1 MSIAGGFHRAVERA
15 VEVEATALQV
25 FVKSAR
31 QWKAAP
37 LASEAVAD
45 FRGATAEA
53 GLTDHLM
60 AHASYLIN
68 LASPKAELRKRSQ
81 DALAVEVERC
91 AALGVPYLV
100 LHPGSHDGAG
110 EREGLERLA
119 RGLDRLYRVNARR
132 AAERRTVTILLETTA
147 GQGNGLG
154 ASFDELAWVLENARC
169 ADRLGVCFNTC
180 HALAAGYE
188 FRDSRSYLET
198 VRELDRT
205 IGLEHLKAFHLND
218 SIHGLGSRRDRHQH
232 IGRGEVGLEAFRLI
246 LNDRRFR
253 RVPMVLETP
262 KGPDLSDDRVN
273 LGVLRAMIG
282 RRA

>member
-37 LASEAVAD
+37 LAPEAIAD
-45 FRGATAEA
+45 FRGATAAA

-91 AALGVPYLV
+91 AALGVPFLV

-110 EREGLERLA
+110 ERKGLERLA
-119 RGLDRLYRVNARR
+119 SGLDRLYRVNARR
-132 AAERRTVTILLETTA
+132 AAERRKVTVLLETTA

-154 ASFDELAWVLENARC
+154 ASFGELAWVLENARH
-169 ADRLGVCFNTC
+169 ADRLGVCFDTC
-180 HALAAGYE
+180 HAIAAGYE
-188 FRDSRSYLET
+188 FRDRRSYLET

-218 SIHGLGSRRDRHQH
+218 SMHGLGSRRDRHQH

-262 KGPDLSDDRVN
+262 KGPDLSEDRVN
-273 LGVLRAMIG
+273 LGVLRSMIG

>member
-15 VEVEATALQV
+15 VEVGATALQV

-37 LASEAVAD
+37 LTSEATEE
-45 FRGATAEA
+45 FRHATAMA
-53 GLTDHLM
+53 GLAEHLL

-68 LASPKAELRKRSQ
+68 LASPRAELRKRSQ
-81 DALAVEVERC
+81 DALAIEVERC
-91 AALGVPYLV
+91 AVLGIPFLV

-110 EREGLERLA
+110 ERRGLERLA
-119 RGLDRLYRVNARR
+119 RGLDGLYRANARR
-132 AAERRTVTILLETTA
+132 AADRRKVTILLETTA
-147 GQGNGLG
+147 GQGNCLG
-154 ASFDELAWVLENARC
+154 AGFDEIAWVLENARC
-169 ADRLGVCFNTC
+169 ADRLGVCFDTC

-188 FRDSRSYLET
+188 FRDRRSYLET
-198 VRELDRT
+198 VRELDRI
-205 IGLEHLKAFHLND
+205 IGLQHVRAFHLND
-218 SIHGLGSRRDRHQH
+218 SIHGLGSRRDRHEH
-232 IGRGEVGLEAFRLI
+232 IGRGEVGLDAFRLI

-262 KGPDLSDDRVN
+262 KGPDLSEDRVN